1 MAKGANAWGSVRGQM
16 EKIAAEGRQPG
27 KPKGSQT
34 DEATE
39 LKPDSLQDGSAHPV
53 EDTGAPGIDI
63 RANEAIEPQADE
75 AVASQPHKAATASS
89 RRAKPAPDAQPEAK
103 AEKRSTSLYL
113 SGGAMRALRMIAA
126 SEGVRPH
133 RVIDDALRAHFKRK
147 GYDFD
152 ALNATD

>member
-1 MAKGANAWGSVRGQM
+1 MAKTANAWGSVRGQM

-27 KPKGSQT
+27 KPKGSQP

-39 LKPDSLQDGSAHPV
+39 LKPDSLQDAPAVPV
-53 EDTGAPGIDI
+53 EVSEVPAQDLPTD
-63 RANEAIEPQADE
+63 EAIEPGADE
-75 AVASQPHKAATASS
+75 AVALQPHKAAAS
-89 RRAKPAPDAQPEAK
+89 RRAKPAPNVPPEAK

-152 ALNATD
+152 ALNATV

>member
-1 MAKGANAWGSVRGQM
+1 MAKGANAWGSIRGQM

-27 KPKGSQT
+27 KAKGSQP

-39 LKPDSLQDGSAHPV
+39 LKPDSPQDVSAAPV
-53 EDTGAPGIDI
+53 EDTDGPAPDARGDK
-63 RANEAIEPQADE
+63 AIEPQADE
-75 AVASQPHKAATASS
+75 AVASQLHKAATASS
-89 RRAKPAPDAQPEAK
+89 RRAKPAPNAQPEAK